1 MVAIG
6 GAHRG
11 NETRHYEVLETFDNI
26 LLNTDIIR
34 KLTVLAI
41 DDYSQFFFNEDD
53 RTLSSLTSYY
63 PIVHLL
69 PLEADEIESSLAA
82 LKKGNRGPSAARLAK
97 IAARV
102 QAVSGGHAGLVQELV
117 DELGS
122 ADWPSTEAQW
132 EDFERRA
139 RSGSH
144 VLREIERSLQVDRVG
159 FSETALRYRDWGMPE
174 ANTPRVALLRQFG
187 VLQTNESLSVRLFA
201 GSIAA
206 LVERIAEA
214 SRDLAPDDGT
224 MVRPVGP
231 RLWQRGRIPLT
242 PDDLVIVHISDLHVS
257 REHYRFR
264 FVAGDVVHLPDE
276 PSADEVLG
284 DDLEGLGLLDRIDGL
299 VISGDFVWS
308 GSDPEFRRSRQ
319 VVKDIVTRLGLSSD
333 KVLLIPGN
341 HDVDWDPGD
350 MATRSVNT
358 DVSREAFDDFLQYF
372 GQRADD
378 FQVLRLTSRSGNN
391 RLRIVGLDS
400 NRVEGPRAP
409 GIGFV
414 AKKTL
419 ESANRELKKDH
430 ATSEASP
437 LFTWLAVHHHVFPA
451 SSTPLDQAREA
462 KSLSVLA
469 NAPQVLE
476 YANDWRAEL
485 ILHGHEHQQSVTSS
499 HAGRSTVGLPSGPSW
514 PWRRQLWCE
523 TRAPRAQFQ
532 QPLLPHLPQA
542 PRHRHPL
549 PHPLARR
556 P

>member
-102 QAVSGGHAGLVQELV
+102 QVVSGGHAGLVQELV
-117 DELGS
+117 DELGMPTGRRPK
-122 ADWPSTEAQW
+122 PSGRTSSG
-132 EDFERRA
+132 A

-201 GSIAA
+201 GTIAA

-308 GSDPEFRRSRQ
+308 GSDLSFVAAARSSRTLSPGSGSPR
-319 VVKDIVTRLGLSSD
+319 TRSYLSPATMMSTG
-333 KVLLIPGN
+333 IPG
-341 HDVDWDPGD
+341 HGHAVSQRRRQS
-350 MATRSVNT
+350 RSL
-358 DVSREAFDDFLQYF
+358 RRLPAYF

-391 RLRIVGLDS
+391 RLRIVGLTPTES
-400 NRVEGPRAP
+400 NVPGA

-414 AKKTL
+414 TKKTL

-462 KSLSVLA
+462 KSLA
-469 NAPQVLE
+469 
-476 YANDWRAEL
+476 
-485 ILHGHEHQQSVTSS
+485 SS
-499 HAGRSTVGLPSGPSW
+499 PTPRRSWSTPTTGGPS
-514 PWRRQLWCE
+514 
-523 TRAPRAQFQ
+523 
-532 QPLLPHLPQA
+532 
-542 PRHRHPL
+542 
-549 PHPLARR
+549 
-556 P
+556 